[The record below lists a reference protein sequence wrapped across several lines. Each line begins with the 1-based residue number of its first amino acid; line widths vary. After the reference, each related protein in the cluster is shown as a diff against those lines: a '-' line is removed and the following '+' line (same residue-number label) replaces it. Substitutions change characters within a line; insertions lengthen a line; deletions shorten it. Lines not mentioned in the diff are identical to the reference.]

1 MKSEKGDSDLK
12 SGILKFVKSV
22 VFLLILGI
30 LVMKAGEF
38 LRPMDKDADVLV
50 DFYDMEKDSADVALI
65 GSSALLRYWIPPM
78 AYEEQGFTSS
88 MLYCSG
94 QDVSTVPYLIE
105 ELMKTQDPDVILV
118 ETRRIITERLQ
129 EIRNTHNQAR
139 LDYYTQ
145 VMVSGMK
152 PSLTKYHLIDE
163 VLKLDGDEKLE
174 YMVPLLKYHENIYEY
189 SMEELLERDGEDLIE
204 NTIRLPKTAVEEQK
218 FRLYSE
224 DEYKDYVLTEKYLGM
239 LDDIQEKAQ
248 EYGKKVVFLCTPYA
262 TSVKG
267 QTLRAQMCEYMDEK
281 GYEYIDLTVIPDE
294 IGLDFKTD
302 FYNGSHT
309 NVSGAKKATSYLARY
324 LMENYEIEA
333 EYSSSVQTFWSEF
346 VDRWHEKETT
356 LMEEWEENCNKIQQG
371 E

>member
-1 MKSEKGDSDLK
+1 
-12 SGILKFVKSV
+12 
-22 VFLLILGI
+22 
-30 LVMKAGEF
+30 
-38 LRPMDKDADVLV
+38 
-50 DFYDMEKDSADVALI
+50 
-65 GSSALLRYWIPPM
+65 
-78 AYEEQGFTSS
+78 
-88 MLYCSG
+88 
-94 QDVSTVPYLIE
+94 
-105 ELMKTQDPDVILV
+105 
-118 ETRRIITERLQ
+118 
-129 EIRNTHNQAR
+129 
-139 LDYYTQ
+139 
-145 VMVSGMK
+145 
-152 PSLTKYHLIDE
+152 
-163 VLKLDGDEKLE
+163 
-174 YMVPLLKYHENIYEY
+174 
-189 SMEELLERDGEDLIE
+189 MEELLERDGEDLIE